1 MQELEN
7 GTLKGT
13 AIPSIKGARTETRSP
28 GPTGISSDHS
38 IVPKAPF
45 LGVRYVE
52 DVGVANLFSLI
63 NKQALLRGRWGY
75 KQAGA
80 TKEEYSQLIRDKV
93 EPIFSTLTIST
104 LERGLM
110 TPKVAY
116 GYFPCFKDGNSL
128 VVEADGVIQRF
139 DFPRQNFGSNL
150 CIADYFKTEKQGG
163 DIAGLFVVT
172 LGPRIAEETKELF
185 QGDNY
190 HDYLMLHGL
199 AVETAEALAEHWHRK
214 MRRELAVDSGTRYAF
229 GYPACPNLDA
239 QKPLF
244 ELLKPSKIG
253 VVLTEKMEMVP
264 EVSTSAIVVHH
275 PKAAYFSV

>member
-1 MQELEN
+1 MQALEN

-13 AIPSIKGARTETRSP
+13 ALPSIKGVRTETQTP
-28 GPTGISSDHS
+28 GPTEISTDQS

-52 DVGVANLFSLI
+52 EVDVANLFRLI
-63 NKQALLRGRWGY
+63 NKQALFRGRWGY

-93 EPIFSTLTIST
+93 EPIFSTLTKSAV
-104 LERGLM
+104 ERELM
-110 TPKVAY
+110 IPKVAY

-128 VVEADGVIQRF
+128 AVEADGLIQRF
-139 DFPRQNFGSNL
+139 DFPRQSFGSNL
-150 CIADYFKTEKQGG
+150 CIADYFKTEEQGG

-172 LGPRIAEETKELF
+172 LGPRIAEETKKLF

-199 AVETAEALAEHWHRK
+199 AVETTDALAEHWHRK
-214 MRRELAVDSGTRYAF
+214 MRQELGVDSGTRYAF

-275 PKAAYFSV
+275 PKATYFSV